1 MTCLVGFLFVPEA
14 RRNNIPGKDLLP
26 SYVSRLTDSG
36 SEMRKAALQRA
47 DGDPIGIISNTDLP
61 LSLSD
66 TTGPY

>member
-1 MTCLVGFLFVPEA
+1 MTCVVGFLFVPEA
-14 RRNNIPGKDLLP
+14 RRNNIPGKDIF
-26 SYVSRLTDSG
+26 SRLTDSG
-36 SEMRKAALQRA
+36 SEMRKAASQRA